1 MNISNQVDFETFYF
15 HSLLESIRK
24 QSENRFEGVMY
35 QNLDK
40 FVDFLSSGENP
51 LASIEKLARV
61 QGTSDI
67 SIFFSDLIERINE
80 YDPEEAVGMI
90 NEYATDF
97 LEIFNEL
104 ATEPSWESHVFRDL
118 LGIESVTET
127 EVAETEVTE
136 NKLDIYT
143 FLGSHIKDQVLHNF
157 KDEDTS
163 IQGVIEQM
171 LNRLGEREQLLQ
183 LSALYQNIPEFQGVI
198 FMLHNLL
205 NPPQEKALVESYM
218 SDFFMNLDDLNREL
232 KRLYIEHTDAFL
244 SFCKAEEI
252 SEKLETAE
260 TAERGEVGE
269 VEKIEEEL
277 KGPGIPKSEVAVE
290 DENLRLLLRDYIVN
304 EIKELSDEI
313 VTSLNKVVKDPSQEN
328 LRSVVLENLKV
339 VKDLSQI
346 HKYPTIEEITN
357 NLINVIRKQ
366 FTSGKIVA
374 RNSIDLLNKL
384 FSNYTR
390 YIDAV
395 LNDNEKPVSEKLQ
408 NAEKLFLASLE
419 SVEPV
424 EAQFAFQNSEVVKEA
439 FQFTQSRFLERIE
452 TNYAI
457 FLDTHSMESQTAL
470 KSDLSHLSEWYGIW
484 NLVGPNHVLEI
495 FKNWLNNEEKY
506 EKLALKKKEIQDS
519 FQKLATCLFSAIPDD
534 WTELVEKLTAGKAAE
549 KTVDISASLE
559 AYKEVTQKQISKI
572 ISSLG
577 KADLQISQV
586 LSEAVLPEVQHIVDN
601 STLAKNI
608 AMLDVATYFLEKINE
623 LDDISENETNSVRK
637 NFLDLFEDWNLAVSH
652 LPKSLPAE
660 KLKRKY
666 DKLFR
671 QSARKK
677 TTKSKGTIKE
687 TEKTETRKSGSRE
700 DFVDEE
706 LVGVFQEEAQ
716 KHLDEIEEVVEKV
729 AGDPQNKSGTEKLIS
744 VLHTLKGSAQM
755 VNHGDIAELIGPM
768 EELSELLLQGKVQP
782 RKQFVSLCKRM
793 VKAVKR
799 LLDNKKIQPNRLLNS
814 IDSYISK
821 YKIEEEFD
829 ATETNNETIPPES
842 LSNSEVNSEEVG
854 IDERVTA
861 ETGKEPLLKLSEMD
875 PELLEIFKNEASEN
889 LNNIERALTLVEGRS
904 HDKKTLQSLDHAV
917 HEIRSAAKML
927 GFSEIGVLIDS
938 LEELIELLS
947 KKDQED
953 WAYMIPA
960 VRNSVQVIR
969 DLTEN
974 RQIPLSHYEE
984 TTNALAVHLESLKN
998 QGDDN
1003 TSSESKGSS
1012 FQEIAEEGELS
1023 ETVISSFI
1031 QEAREYLED
1040 INFLLM
1046 KMEKNPGDQELAQRL
1061 MRTLHTLKGSASM
1074 VYLETP
1080 EKLAHLSE
1088 DILEE
1093 FLNRA
1098 EPLPQHLYDLLFDVV
1113 DEIDFIISGL
1123 VDGERNKTKNFDT
1136 IIAQLEAIK
1145 AGNETLVNK
1154 KVSKGRADVPEG
1166 TDQDKP
1172 DQNNLS
1178 ISEEQEIPRAKPR
1191 DTYIR
1196 LHVQQM
1202 DKLLN
1207 ETAEMVVNH
1216 TQFKK
1221 QLDNLKNNLPR
1232 LDIEGKNLQ
1241 NILWYLDEIIKK
1253 EQQIISEIEPLTK
1266 NSPSLLESQQKQIK
1280 NLKGTI
1286 ESLKKFSQNFSQIL
1300 QNFKDS
1306 GKLYDEQIHKIL
1318 RLSNQIH
1325 ESIMN
1330 ARLVPV
1336 DILFQRFHRPLRD
1349 LARKYNKKVKLLVSG
1364 EETELDRTLVEE
1376 LFEPLLHILRNA
1388 IDHGIELPSERKKI
1402 GKPEEGT
1409 IKLSA
1414 TRERNFVSISVEDD
1428 GKGIDIEKVK
1438 QRAID
1443 LGFLEKSEANSLTE
1457 QEVFEY
1463 MMYSGFSTSTVKT
1476 ELSGRG
1482 MGLDIVKNQIQKI
1495 KGDIRIYSAK
1505 EKGTRFQVRVPI
1517 SLTVTQA
1524 MLVSVDNNIYA
1535 VPLLQ
1540 VEETIDLDKKELL
1553 AKDGNYYMNFRGGKI
1568 PVIRLSSLLQMAGAE
1583 QEIIS
1588 KSKSYPVVIIQDEGN
1603 MVALLVD
1610 KILHREEILIKSLGK
1625 GLQGIR
1631 FISGGSVL
1639 ADGRVVL
1646 VLDVRQLV
1654 FSGLRK
1660 HRPEGNL
1667 MPEEAIS
1674 EKRKKSESELKRT
1687 EPSRVKRVVEGRK
1700 PLILVVDDS
1709 LSIRKFLSGFLTKKD
1724 FEVETAKNG
1733 YHALELLSQ
1742 KDFDLLV
1749 TDLEMPNL
1757 SGYELIEQVRAEAR
1771 WDILPIIVLTGRASQ
1786 HIQQMT
1792 MKLGADEFMI
1802 KPFKEEDLLN
1812 KIFNFIEHKK

>member
-24 QSENRFEGVMY
+24 QSENRFEGAMY

-51 LASIEKLARV
+51 LASIDQLARV

-80 YDPEEAVGMI
+80 YAPEEAVGMI
-90 NEYATDF
+90 DDYATDF

-104 ATEPSWESHVFRDL
+104 ATEPAWESHVFRDL
-118 LGIESVTET
+118 LGIEPTTETEVTET
-127 EVAETEVTE
+127 EATE

-143 FLGSHIKDQVLHNF
+143 FIGSHIKDQVLHNF
-157 KDEDTS
+157 KDEDES
-163 IQGVIEQM
+163 IREVIAQM
-171 LNRLGEREQLLQ
+171 LNRLGEKEQLLQ
-183 LSALYQNIPEFQGVI
+183 LSDLYQNISEFQGLI
-198 FMLHNLL
+198 FMLQNLL
-205 NPPQEKALVESYM
+205 KPPQEKALVESYI

-252 SEKLETAE
+252 SEKLEMAE
-260 TAERGEVGE
+260 ATEKGEVDE
-269 VEKIEEEL
+269 VEKIEKDL
-277 KGPGIPKSEVAVE
+277 KEPRISKSEVAAE

-313 VTSLNKVVKDPSQEN
+313 VTSLNKVVKDPSKEN
-328 LRSVVLENLKV
+328 LRSIVLENLKV

-346 HKYPTIEEITN
+346 HKYPAIEQITN
-357 NLINVIRKQ
+357 NLNNVIRKQ

-374 RNSIDLLNKL
+374 GNSIDLLNKL
-384 FSNYTR
+384 FSNYTL

-395 LNDNEKPVSEKLQ
+395 LNDNEKPVAEELR
-408 NAEKLFLASLE
+408 NAEKIFLASLE

-424 EAQFAFQNSEVVKEA
+424 EAQFAFQNSDVVKEA

-457 FLDTHSMESQTAL
+457 FLDTRSAESQSAL

-495 FKNWLNNEEKY
+495 FKNWLNKEEKY

-519 FQKLATCLFSAIPDD
+519 FQKLATHLFSAIPDE
-534 WTELVEKLTAGKAAE
+534 WTELIEKLTAGQATE

-572 ISSLG
+572 INSLG
-577 KADLQISQV
+577 KEDLQNSKL
-586 LSEAVLPEVQHIVDN
+586 LSEAVLPELQHIVDN

-623 LDDISENETNSVRK
+623 LEDFSDKETESVRE
-637 NFLDLFEDWNLAVSH
+637 NFRDLFNDWNLAVSQ
-652 LPKSLPAE
+652 LPKSLSAE

-666 DKLFR
+666 DKLFK
-671 QSARKK
+671 QSGGKK
-677 TTKSKGTIKE
+677 TTKSKGPVKE
-687 TEKTETRKSGSRE
+687 TEKSETGKSGSRE
-700 DFVDEE
+700 EFVDEE
-706 LVGVFQEEAQ
+706 LVGVFQEETQ
-716 KHLDEIEEVVEKV
+716 KHLNEIEKLVEKV
-729 AGDPQNKSGTEKLIS
+729 SGDLENKSGTEQLIS

-755 VNHGDIAELIGPM
+755 VNRGDIAELIGPM
-768 EELSELLLQGKVQP
+768 EELSELLLQGRVQP
-782 RKQFVSLCKRM
+782 RKQFVLLCKRM
-793 VKAVKR
+793 VKALKR
-799 LLDNKKIQPNRLLNS
+799 LLENKKIQPNRLLNS

-821 YKIEEEFD
+821 YKIEGEFD
-829 ATETNNETIPPES
+829 TSETNNVNMPPEA
-842 LSNSEVNSEEVG
+842 LSNSEAINDEVS
-854 IDERVTA
+854 IDKSVIE

-889 LNNIERALTLVEGRS
+889 LNNIERDLALVEEQS
-904 HDKKTLQSLDHAV
+904 HNKKTLQSLDHAV

-927 GFSEIGVLIDS
+927 GFSEIGVLIDG
-938 LEELIELLS
+938 LEELIELIS
-947 KKDQED
+947 KKDHEN

-960 VRNSVQVIR
+960 IRNSVQVIR

-984 TTNALAVHLESLKN
+984 TTNAVSLHLDTLKS
-998 QGDDN
+998 QGEDN
-1003 TSSESKGSS
+1003 TGSEPKGSS

-1093 FLNRA
+1093 FLSHS
-1098 EPLPQHLYDLLFDVV
+1098 EPLPQNLYDLLFDVV

-1136 IIAQLEAIK
+1136 IITQLEAMK
-1145 AGNETLVNK
+1145 AGSKTLVDK
-1154 KVSKGRADVPEG
+1154 KVSKGRANVPEE

-1178 ISEEQEIPRAKPR
+1178 ISEEPEIPRAKPR

-1202 DKLLN
+1202 DNLLN

-1221 QLDNLKNNLPR
+1221 QLDSLKNNLPR
-1232 LDIEGKNLQ
+1232 LDMEGKNLQ
-1241 NILWYLDEIIKK
+1241 NILWYLDEIIKE
-1253 EQQIISEIEPLTK
+1253 EQQIIGEIEPLTK
-1266 NSPSLLESQQKQIK
+1266 NSPSLLESQQKQVN

-1286 ESLKKFSQNFSQIL
+1286 ENLKKFSQSFNQIL

-1336 DILFQRFHRPLRD
+1336 DLLFQRFHRPLRD

-1388 IDHGIELPSERKKI
+1388 IDHGIELPSERKKV
-1402 GKPEEGT
+1402 GKPEEGI

-1414 TRERNFVSISVEDD
+1414 TRERNFVSFYVEDD

-1443 LGFLEKSEANSLTE
+1443 LGYLEKSEANSLTE

-1463 MMYSGFSTSTVKT
+1463 MMFSGFSTSTVKT

-1495 KGDIRIYSAK
+1495 KGDIRIYS
-1505 EKGTRFQVRVPI
+1505 EKGKGSRFQVRVPI

-1524 MLVSVDNNIYA
+1524 MLVNVDNNIYA

-1540 VEETIDLDKKELL
+1540 VEETFDLDKKELL
-1553 AKDGNYYMNFRGGKI
+1553 AKDGNYYMDFRGGKI
-1568 PVIRLSSLLQMAGAE
+1568 PVIKLSSLLQMAEAK
-1583 QEIIS
+1583 QEVIS
-1588 KSKSYPVVIIQDEGN
+1588 KSKKYPVVIVQDEGN

-1654 FSGLRK
+1654 LSGLRK
-1660 HRPEGNL
+1660 HRPQGNL
-1667 MPEEAIS
+1667 MPEAIS
-1674 EKRKKSESELKRT
+1674 EKRKKGESEPKRT
-1687 EPSRVKRVVEGRK
+1687 DQSRVKRVVEGRK

-1709 LSIRKFLSGFLTKKD
+1709 LSIRKFLAGFLTKKD

-1733 YHALELLSQ
+1733 YHALELLNQ

-1771 WDILPIIVLTGRASQ
+1771 WDNLPIIVLTGRASQ

-1792 MKLGADEFMI
+1792 MKLGANEFMI
-1802 KPFKEEDLLN
+1802 KPFKEDDLLN